1 MMMHFAIFDQMERL
15 DTPLHQLYRDRLAL
29 LEAADQAGFWCYFK
43 SEHHMTPLDTAPS
56 IRTWLAAV
64 AARTTRIR
72 VGSMV
77 HLLPFYHPIRLL
89 EEIAMLD
96 HLSGGRLE
104 LGVGRGI
111 SPREHDLWGLEPELA
126 RDRSEEVLEII
137 LAGMTAHTLD
147 YEGKFW
153 HFEGIPLEVSPLQK
167 PHPPLWYPGNIEF
180 AGRRGFHTL
189 TAGSVERVTETVTR
203 FRELNGKHGGD
214 PDRVNGA
221 HPGRIGLNLRVLVT
235 EDERQALKRARE
247 SWQCFDRNLM
257 TLWRQAGI
265 TELPGNPTADGDFDK
280 ALVLGTAFAGTP
292 AMLLERLE
300 GYHSVGID
308 LLVLCF
314 DWGNLSATETRRSL
328 DLVAEHI
335 IPTLAFDDSTAAS

>member
-1 MMMHFAIFDQMERL
+1 MRFAIFDQMERL
-15 DTPLHQLYRDRLAL
+15 DTPLHQVYQDRLVL

-56 IRTWLAAV
+56 ISTWLAAV
-64 AARTTRIR
+64 AARTTRMR

-111 SPREHDLWGLEPELA
+111 SPPEHEMWGLEPVLA
-126 RDRSEEVLEII
+126 RQRSEETLEII
-137 LAGMTAHTLD
+137 LVGMTSNTLH
-147 YEGKFW
+147 YEGRFW
-153 HFEGIPLEVSPLQK
+153 RFEGVPLEVRPLQQ
-167 PHPPLWYPGNIEF
+167 PYPPLWYPGNIEF

-189 TAGSVERVTETVTR
+189 TAGSVDRVTETVTH
-203 FRELNGKHGGD
+203 FRELNRKHGGE
-214 PDRVNGA
+214 PRRVNGNR
-221 HPGRIGLNLRVLVT
+221 PSRIGLNLRVLVT
-235 EDERQALKRARE
+235 KDERQALKRARE
-247 SWQCFDRNLM
+247 SWQCFDRNLT
-257 TLWRQAGI
+257 TLWRRAGI
-265 TELPGNPTADGDFDK
+265 TELPGNPTADGDFNK
-280 ALVLGTAFAGTP
+280 ALTLGTAFAGTP

-300 GYHSVGID
+300 GYRSIGID
-308 LLVLCF
+308 LLVFCF

-328 DLVAEHI
+328 DLVAEHVM
-335 IPTLAFDDSTAAS
+335 PALAADDPAAA

>member
-1 MMMHFAIFDQMERL
+1 MRFAIFDQMERL
-15 DTPLHQLYRDRLAL
+15 DTPLHQVYQDRLAL

-56 IRTWLAAV
+56 ISTWLAAV
-64 AARTTRIR
+64 AVRTTRMR

-111 SPREHDLWGLEPELA
+111 SPPEHEMWGLEPALA
-126 RDRSEEVLEII
+126 RQRSEETLEII
-137 LAGMTAHTLD
+137 LAGMTSNTLN
-147 YEGKFW
+147 YEGRFW
-153 HFEGIPLEVSPLQK
+153 RFEGVPLEVCPLQK

-180 AGRRGFHTL
+180 AGRRGLNTL

-203 FRELNGKHGGD
+203 FRELNRQHGGD
-214 PDRVNGA
+214 PHRVHGDR
-221 HPGRIGLNLRVLVT
+221 PSRIGLNLRVLVT
-235 EDERQALKRARE
+235 EDERQARKRAQG
-247 SWQCFDRNLM
+247 SWKCFDRNLT

-280 ALVLGTAFAGTP
+280 ALALGTAFAGTP

-300 GYHSVGID
+300 GYRHIGID
-308 LLVLCF
+308 PLVLCF

-328 DLVAEHI
+328 DLVAEHVM
-335 IPTLAFDDSTAAS
+335 PALASDDPAAA

>member
-1 MMMHFAIFDQMERL
+1 MRFAIFDQMERL
-15 DTPLHQLYRDRLAL
+15 DTPLQQVYQDRLAL

-56 IRTWLAAV
+56 ISTWLAAV
-64 AARTTRIR
+64 AARTTRMR

-111 SPREHDLWGLEPELA
+111 SPPEHEMWGLEPVLA
-126 RDRSEEVLEII
+126 RQRSEETLEII
-137 LAGMTAHTLD
+137 LAGMTSNTLN
-147 YEGKFW
+147 YEGRFW
-153 HFEGIPLEVSPLQK
+153 QFAGVPLEVGPLQK

-180 AGRRGFHTL
+180 AGRRGFNTL
-189 TAGSVERVTETVTR
+189 TAGSVDRVTETVIR
-203 FRELNGKHGGD
+203 FRELNRKHGGD
-214 PDRVNGA
+214 PHRVNGDR
-221 HPGRIGLNLRVLVT
+221 PSRIGLNLRVLVT
-235 EDERQALKRARE
+235 EDERQALKRARG
-247 SWQCFDRNLM
+247 SWKCFDRNLT

-280 ALVLGTAFAGTP
+280 ALAMGTAFAGTP
-292 AMLLERLE
+292 AMLLEHLE
-300 GYHSVGID
+300 GYRSIGID
-308 LLVLCF
+308 PLVLCF
-314 DWGNLSATETRRSL
+314 DWGNLSATETRRSF
-328 DLVAEHI
+328 DLVVEHVM
-335 IPTLAFDDSTAAS
+335 PALASDDPAAA